1 MAPRPEGLKNEKQ
14 LYLEAIEEFAE
25 NSYQTASINEILK
38 KAKVSKG
45 SFYHHFKDKLELYL
59 RTLTKVAAV
68 QAEFAEKRFQ
78 EIRPVGRL
86 DFFILLK
93 VQGRLILDFADAH
106 PIEADFLRQ
115 VRSEPEELQIEIA
128 KHYSIEGLD
137 YYIHMIEQA
146 IARGE
151 LRRDLPIEVMGRL
164 INHVMLNLSDFALPK
179 SNFLGSRDDQAID
192 VQLDYLLSL
201 LSSGMRR

>member
-1 MAPRPEGLKNEKQ
+1 M
-14 LYLEAIEEFAE
+14 
-25 NSYQTASINEILK
+25 
-38 KAKVSKG
+38 
-45 SFYHHFKDKLELYL
+45 
-59 RTLTKVAAV
+59 
-68 QAEFAEKRFQ
+68 
-78 EIRPVGRL
+78 
-86 DFFILLK
+86 
-93 VQGRLILDFADAH
+93 
-106 PIEADFLRQ
+106 
-115 VRSEPEELQIEIA
+115 RSEPEELQIEIA

-201 LSSGMRR
+201 LSSVMRR